1 MISIIIPT
9 LNEARALPAT
19 LTRVFEQKGDY
30 EVIIADG
37 GSDDETL
44 KCLDDY
50 KNIKL
55 VTAKQGRASQMNA
68 GAAKASGDWLLF
80 LHADALLPDN
90 ALAVISQQKAKA
102 GGFRHR
108 FSGKAWGLRLVS
120 WLHNF
125 RCSRTGVFYGDQAMF
140 IRRSLFASMNGFP
153 DVQNLEDL
161 LFSEK
166 LLTVTTPVFLKQE
179 VISDSRKFEQQGI
192 WLCLLRVILIQI
204 CHELKLPPPTRKFFA
219 SVR

>member
-1 MISIIIPT
+1 LISIIIPT

-19 LTRVFEQKGDY
+19 LARVFEQKGDY

-37 GSDDETL
+37 GSDDATL

-90 ALAVISQQKAKA
+90 ALAVISQQKAQA

-140 IRRSLFASMNGFP
+140 IRRSLFTSMNGFP

-179 VISDSRKFEQQGI
+179 VVSDSRKFEQQGI
-192 WLCLLRVILIQI
+192 WLSLLRVILIQI